1 MSKYAFAYLGG
12 SGMATTEEERD
23 AAMAAWGAWFGE
35 LGSAV
40 VDPGNPFAASTSV
53 ASDGSVNGGAR
64 AGLGGYSVVEA
75 ASLEDAAALVKGCP
89 VLAGGGSVDV
99 YEIVP
104 VM

>member
-1 MSKYAFAYLGG
+1 MSRYVLAYLGG
-12 SGMATTEEERD
+12 GMAATEEERN

-40 VDPGNPFAASTSV
+40 VDAGNPFAGSTSV

-64 AGLGGYSVVEA
+64 AGLTGYSVIEA
-75 ASLEDAAALVKGCP
+75 ASLDAAGALAKNCP
-89 VLAGGGSVDV
+89 ILAAGGSVDV
-99 YEIVP
+99 YEVMP